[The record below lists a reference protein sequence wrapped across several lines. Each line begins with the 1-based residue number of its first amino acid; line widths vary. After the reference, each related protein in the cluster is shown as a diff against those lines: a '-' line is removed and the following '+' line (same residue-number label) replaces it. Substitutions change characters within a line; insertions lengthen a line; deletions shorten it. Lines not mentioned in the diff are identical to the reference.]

1 MRLIALTF
9 TVLSAIRAVSVGYNS
24 FGLEEAEI
32 QDWSTEDDNDEN
44 SLYDELMVA
53 GDDAEEDF
61 ITVDEFRHSKPS
73 HYNQPSEAFRELASD
88 TSNFTDPPAPL
99 NSSNS
104 SIRGNITS
112 AYAPVPPVAPT
123 KTLPLSI
130 VASAFIAIGLFS
142 VFLGQKHIRW
152 ILAFFGA
159 ISFGM
164 SAYLI
169 VKIKPT
175 GAHAQ
180 LIYILSP
187 AISALVGGVLFSFL
201 QEIASYV
208 LAGFLGFL
216 AGCFLLEL
224 SVFSSLELT
233 FRLPIIAGLAI
244 ITLIAS
250 GFAKKEFLIV
260 STSFFGSFILFTGL
274 DYYFFCGFMNVLDI
288 TLKQHY
294 LTTVTY
300 VYIGGFLL
308 LAILGMAVQAI
319 NARAEQVFAEGPL
332 KYKKV
337 DSQDHLPRPSTPLQE
352 QAKAVS
358 QKYKEKQSSAAVIP

>member
-1 MRLIALTF
+1 MKQIAITF
-9 TVLSAIRAVSVGYNS
+9 AILSVIRAASVGYNS
-24 FGLEEAEI
+24 DLEEAEI
-32 QDWSTEDDNDEN
+32 QDWSVEEDNDEN
-44 SLYDELMVA
+44 SLYDDLMGA
-53 GDDAEEDF
+53 GGDGEEDF

-73 HYNQPSEAFRELASD
+73 HYNQPSEAFRELAGD
-88 TSNFTDPPAPL
+88 TSNFTDPPLPPRL
-99 NSSNS
+99 NSSISSSRGNS
-104 SIRGNITS
+104 SS
-112 AYAPVPPVAPT
+112 AYVPVPPVAPT

-130 VASAFIAIGLFS
+130 VASALIISGLFS

-159 ISFGM
+159 IAFGM

-169 VKIKPT
+169 ISLKVKPT
-175 GAHAQ
+175 GPHAQ

-187 AISALVGGVLFSFL
+187 AISALVGGALFSFL

-224 SVFSSLELT
+224 SAFSSLELA
-233 FRLPIIAGLAI
+233 FRLLIIAGLAI

-250 GFAKKEFLIV
+250 GFAKKEFLLV
-260 STSFFGSFILFTGL
+260 STSFFGSFIVFTGI

-308 LAILGMAVQAI
+308 LAILGIAVQAT
-319 NARAEQVFAEGPL
+319 NARAAPL
-332 KYKKV
+332 KYKKI
-337 DSQDHLPRPSTPLQE
+337 DSQDHMPRPSTPLQE

-358 QKYKEKQSSAAVIP
+358 LKYKEKHIP